1 MKKVLAILL
10 VLVVAMV
17 SVFAANDGDTVNLL
31 YNINDNTGFRIVA
44 AGGASGVS
52 SFATAKNI
60 GSDDKSDF
68 TITQVETQAI
78 KDVVAFS
85 NKKGTTY
92 KITLKGSA
100 FQLGNNDSAAASERF
115 GYAITGGENTL
126 TVDAS
131 ATKASPQAAVEI
143 LVLDLSGGP
152 NYAKAALSCDIDDDA
167 PNKAVGSY
175 TAVLTFNVVT
185 T

>member
-1 MKKVLAILL
+1 MKKVFAILL
-10 VLVVAMV
+10 VMAVAVVGL
-17 SVFAANDGDTVNLL
+17 FAASDNDTVNLL
-31 YNINDNTGFRIVA
+31 YTINDNTGFRILA
-44 AGGASGVS
+44 AGGAADVN
-52 SFATAKNI
+52 SFATAKNL
-60 GSDDKSDF
+60 GSDNTSDF

-100 FQLGNNDSAAASERF
+100 FQLGNSDSAAASERF
-115 GYAITGGENTL
+115 GYAITGGQNTL

-131 ATKASPQAAVEI
+131 ATKAAPQAAVEI
-143 LVLDLSGGP
+143 LVVDLSQGP
-152 NYAKAALSCDIDDDA
+152 NYAKASLSCDIDNDA